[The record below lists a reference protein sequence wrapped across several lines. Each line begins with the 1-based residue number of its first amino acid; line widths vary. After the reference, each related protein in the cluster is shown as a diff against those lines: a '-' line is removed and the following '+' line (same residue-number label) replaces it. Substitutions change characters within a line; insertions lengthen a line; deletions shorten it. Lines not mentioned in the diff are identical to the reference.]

1 MNIAGQD
8 HMAAIIVLVGALLA
22 TVIALSSHRDPSAQ
36 PALTGRAVS
45 TTTALDIDL
54 ARCRALGP
62 DARDDAACQRASRI
76 VSRRF
81 FEYGELRYGLANDPA
96 SETPG
101 QEMAAARLHDKPTG
115 TLKSASRP
123 DPVSPRSSADV
134 AGQPR

>member
-8 HMAAIIVLVGALLA
+8 TMAAVIVLVGALLA
-22 TVIALSSHRDPSAQ
+22 TVIALSSHSDPSAQ
-36 PALTGRAVS
+36 PAGTERAVS
-45 TTTALDIDL
+45 ATTALDIDL

-81 FEYGELRYGLANDPA
+81 FEYGELRYGLAVDPA

-101 QEMAAARLHDKPTG
+101 QEVAAARLRGEPTG
-115 TLKSASRP
+115 ARKAESRP
-123 DPVSPRSSADV
+123 DAVSLRSAADV